1 MDGLRETVYALRV
14 LVNCNRLTA
23 YERATIKYALVI
35 VEDYWREIEQTFY
48 ERGVDNLR

>member
-1 MDGLRETVYALRV
+1 MRETVYALRV

-35 VEDYWREIEQTFY
+35 MEDYWRGVEQTFY
-48 ERGVDNLR
+48 NKEVDKLE